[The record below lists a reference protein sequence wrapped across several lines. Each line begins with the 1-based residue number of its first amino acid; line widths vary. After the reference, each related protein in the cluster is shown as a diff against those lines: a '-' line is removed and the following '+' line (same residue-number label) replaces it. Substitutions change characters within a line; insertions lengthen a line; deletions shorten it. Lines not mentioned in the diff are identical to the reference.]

1 MLESHGWQIGKL
13 ILKGAL
19 STEQEEE
26 EEEEGVDEVATVSG
40 ISNYWRLEATP
51 NQPPANSHLTL
62 ILNKTA

>member
-19 STEQEEE
+19 NTEQE